1 MEILFSV
8 LLAIC
13 GFLLVRIINKNDEFQ
28 KEITVKVDGLI
39 SKFSYIDKKIDRNEI
54 EAKSKLNEIINNMP
68 SHKIDLIR
76 ESIEELHKKTASQE
90 ERQKNSFGKVI
101 ILEDR
106 LADQENNIKKM
117 FKILELLA
125 NQKKKA

>member
-1 MEILFSV
+1 MEILLSV

-54 EAKSKLNEIINNMP
+54 EAKAKLNEIINNIP

-76 ESIEELHKKTASQE
+76 ESIEELNKKTASQE